1 MYASKFFDLDADVE
15 GEDNRDEEDIQS
27 LCSIDRNFIAES
39 DDEGIAIDTDIYQAR
54 FEDRKRNRFSDVI
67 NSLQNKYDTKSTKDK
82 KQLRKANSLVYSKKK
97 LIKKTKNTKLTTSI
111 ASGKKR
117 SRMENIL
124 SWERKKL
131 NTSVK
136 PDATN
141 VKAEAT
147 KPIQIK
153 KRKKSTLEQLYE
165 LTPTY
170 VTPPIESCR
179 KCKQKYYVSD
189 KSRHDKYECQRE
201 KKMIQAYLDFKRK

>member
-97 LIKKTKNTKLTTSI
+97 LIKKTKNTKVTTSSI

-124 SWERKKL
+124 SWEREKL
-131 NTSVK
+131 NTSVN
-136 PDATN
+136 P
-141 VKAEAT
+141 EAT

-165 LTPTY
+165 LTPNY
-170 VTPPIESCR
+170 VTPPIETCR
-179 KCKQKYYVSD
+179 KCKEKYYVSD

-201 KKMIQAYLDFKRK
+201 EKLLQAYRDFKRK